1 MTLYFLYKELWLS
14 FDNDPARIKMS
25 IQPSIGK
32 DWNEELVQNHMEIE
46 PKYSMRKSFDMSL

>member
-46 PKYSMRKSFDMSL
+46 PKYSIR

>member
-32 DWNEELVQNHMEIE
+32 DWNEELMQNRISMERGNNI
-46 PKYSMRKSFDMSL
+46 KKGRGIGF

>member
-32 DWNEELVQNHMEIE
+32 DWNEEVVQNHMEIE
-46 PKYSMRKSFDMSL
+46 PKYSMRKRFDMSL